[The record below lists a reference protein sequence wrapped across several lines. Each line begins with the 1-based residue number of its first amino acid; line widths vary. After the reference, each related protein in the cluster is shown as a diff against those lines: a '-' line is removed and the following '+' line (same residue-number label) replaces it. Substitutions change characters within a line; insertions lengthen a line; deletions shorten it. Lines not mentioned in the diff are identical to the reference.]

1 MPVYIGL
8 SVSRCVKDIALGYLD
23 VDDVLNIVGATNFD
37 PSNEK
42 EVQDIIDR
50 YQRSAWSG
58 VDGAEKIF
66 RRLLSEGKIEQP
78 RRIGKDPYHINLGH
92 WIVQFTKN
100 ELIAKKAGIIK

>member
-23 VDDVLNIVGATNFD
+23 ADDVIRIIGATNFD
-37 PSNEK
+37 PANE
-42 EVQDIIDR
+42 EEIQNIIDR
-50 YQRSAWSG
+50 YQRSAWNK
-58 VDGAEKIF
+58 VEGAEKIF

-78 RRIGKDPYHINLGH
+78 RRTGRDPYHINLGH
-92 WIVQFTKN
+92 WVVQFTKN